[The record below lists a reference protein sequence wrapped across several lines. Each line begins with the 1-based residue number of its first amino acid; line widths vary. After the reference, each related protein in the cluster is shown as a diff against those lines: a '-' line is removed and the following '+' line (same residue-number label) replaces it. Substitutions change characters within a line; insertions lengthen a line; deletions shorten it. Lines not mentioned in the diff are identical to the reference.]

1 MNLAALRYI
10 VSLAKEKHFGH
21 AAQACG
27 VTQPTLSIAVKNLEE
42 ELGVQLFE
50 RSHSVVRVTS
60 SGIPIV
66 RHAFAVLQE
75 VHAIEEIARNSR
87 NPHTGVLRLGLVH
100 HLNPR
105 LMPAFVRGM
114 RALAPQ
120 MPVIS
125 NEDARAKLTEQLRDG
140 AIDCALMDTPLS
152 DSEFKS
158 ALVLEERLFIAVG
171 SQHPWA
177 QRKTIDLAAL
187 QQETLLLPRMG
198 DSLLDAL
205 IQTNPALASLKSCK
219 SGLVQEVK
227 GASMEAVSH
236 MVLAG
241 MGAAILPRLTHALS
255 APQPP
260 QARAAHN
267 PRSDITYLT
276 LSGVSLVRRV
286 ALVWRANSKRETD
299 MAFVRQV
306 LQDFQ

>member
-1 MNLAALRYI
+1 MNLAALKYI

-27 VTQPTLSIAVKNLEE
+27 VTQPTLSIAVKNLEQ

-50 RSHSVVRVTS
+50 RGHSVVSVTS

-87 NPHTGVLRLGLVH
+87 NPHTGLLRLGLVH

-105 LMPAFVRGM
+105 LMPALTRGM

-120 MPVIS
+120 MPVIAS
-125 NEDARAKLTEQLRDG
+125 EDLQTTLAEQLRDG
-140 AIDCALMDTPLS
+140 ALDCALMDTPANDKQL
-152 DSEFKS
+152 KS
-158 ALVLEERLFIAVG
+158 APVFDEHLFIAVG
-171 SQHPWA
+171 PQHPWA
-177 QRKTIDLAAL
+177 QRKSVDLAAL
-187 QQETLLLPRMG
+187 QQETLLLPRRG

-205 IQTNPALASLKSCK
+205 IHTSPELARLKSSP

-241 MGAAILPRLTHALS
+241 MGAAILPRLIHALS
-255 APQPP
+255 APPFL
-260 QARAAHN
+260 QASAAHN
-267 PRSDITYLT
+267 PCNDITYLT